1 MIKKL
6 KILVILTKKKFLELF
21 MRKNWGKNQKEFKV
35 GKVIKRKGD
44 NLYVKLKG

>member
-1 MIKKL
+1 
-6 KILVILTKKKFLELF
+6 

>member
-6 KILVILTKKKFLELF
+6 KILVILTKEFLELF